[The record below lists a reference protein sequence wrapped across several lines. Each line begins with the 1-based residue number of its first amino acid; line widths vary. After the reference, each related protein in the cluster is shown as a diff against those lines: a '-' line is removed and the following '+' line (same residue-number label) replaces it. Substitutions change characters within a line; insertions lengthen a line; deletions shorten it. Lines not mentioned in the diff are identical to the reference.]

1 MLNPQIIGQIS
12 SEGSTVSAALI
23 GQHGQQS
30 IINTQQSAGL
40 LTTQHIPPLL
50 NNSLMIGQDCNTY
63 IRQTAA
69 PPPAPPP
76 PPPPPLP
83 PPPPQPNSV
92 EPPALTPIHI
102 PAQND
107 NHGLHTMDT
116 NKEIMPKEEICD
128 MSPRVM
134 DGCTSDSITMTDK
147 VELSLTNGCR
157 SQVNYIQV
165 FTYLKF

>member
-69 PPPAPPP
+69 PPPVPP

-107 NHGLHTMDT
+107 NHGLHTIDT
-116 NKEIMPKEEICD
+116 SKEIMPKEEICD